1 MALGE
6 SACGIKRI
14 CFRTADRCNGEGAA
28 EECHVPGSSSP
39 LYDG

>member
-14 CFRTADRCNGEGAA
+14 CFRMAGVTGKVRRMNAMYQDTAGHDAT
-28 EECHVPGSSSP
+28 
-39 LYDG
+39 